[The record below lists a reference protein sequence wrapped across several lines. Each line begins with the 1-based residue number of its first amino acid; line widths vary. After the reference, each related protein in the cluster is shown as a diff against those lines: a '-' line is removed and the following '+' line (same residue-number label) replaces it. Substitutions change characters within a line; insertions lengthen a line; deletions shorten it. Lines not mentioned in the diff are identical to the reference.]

1 MRFEK
6 AGSLALWSLVASVHF
21 LGGSNNVA
29 AEALTARSVPPA
41 VQLCTDH
48 LKDATPTMGRVWLG
62 DARTICYGGQIDR
75 EGADRFLEVL
85 AEIPEGPV
93 DLVVRSL
100 GGQVE
105 PALEMGEALRARGY
119 SIHVSSSCVSSCA
132 NYLFLPAA
140 GRSILAD
147 SYVMFHGGM
156 TPGFLAGLR
165 EQLAQELRK
174 RRPDVERVAFLQ
186 RDIDAFADLR
196 QRERALYSASGVDPE
211 FMRFFDDTFNAL
223 RGRAFRDRCQGRRL
237 ARAVVFSDRFL
248 AERGVQIDLNL
259 GPRTAEELVEFWVR
273 RGGDARTMD
282 VCWWD

>member
-1 MRFEK
+1 MNVDISC
-6 AGSLALWSLVASVHF
+6 SLALWSFVTSTL
-21 LGGSNNVA
+21 LLTGSNDIA
-29 AEALTARSVPPA
+29 AEALTAGSVPKA
-41 VQLCTDH
+41 VQLCVDH
-48 LKDATPTMGRVWLG
+48 LKDATPTKGQVWLG

-75 EGADRFLEVL
+75 EGVSRFLEVL

-105 PALEMGEALRARGY
+105 PALDMGEALRARGY
-119 SIHVSSSCVSSCA
+119 GIHVSSSCVSSCA
-132 NYLFLPAA
+132 NYLFVPAA

-156 TPGFLAGLR
+156 TPGFLAGLQ
-165 EQLAQELRK
+165 EQLAQEMRK
-174 RRPDVERVAFLQ
+174 RRPDVERMAFLQ
-186 RDIDAFADLR
+186 RDIDAFPGLR
-196 QRERALYSASGVDPE
+196 QRELALYSASGVDPE

-223 RGRAFRDRCQGRRL
+223 RGREFRDRCQGRRI

-248 AERGVQIDLNL
+248 ADRGVQVDLNL
-259 GPRTAEELVEFWVR
+259 GPRTADELVEFWVS